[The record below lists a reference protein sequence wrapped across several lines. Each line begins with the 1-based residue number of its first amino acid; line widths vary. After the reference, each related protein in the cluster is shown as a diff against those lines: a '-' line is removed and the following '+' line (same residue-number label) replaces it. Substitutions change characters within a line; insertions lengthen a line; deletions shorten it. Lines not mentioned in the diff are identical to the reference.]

1 MDPFDHWRNANFHNF
16 MVTMTDS
23 REFALIFISKRVKFE
38 LNVKFRPNTMP
49 KILEL

>member
-1 MDPFDHWRNANFHNF
+1 MDPFDHRRNANFHNF

-23 REFALIFISKRVKFE
+23 RELALIFSPKRVKFE
-38 LNVKFRPNTMP
+38 LNVKFRPNALP

>member
-1 MDPFDHWRNANFHNF
+1 MDLFAHQRNANFHNF

-23 REFALIFISKRVKFE
+23 RELALIFIPKRVK
-38 LNVKFRPNTMP
+38 LASTVKFRPKAIT